1 MPPRRR
7 SFEEEALPE
16 KLNLGVWLTIG
27 KYALRRWK
35 LLLFGLLSTLFVT
48 FYDASFVPVMNAGAI
63 SCAELLATTPAAS
76 VDEIVVPVTFI
87 FGIHIDFS
95 FLAYCLTLGVAVLL
109 RSVFIIFTFYLNNLI
124 SMYIMTD
131 LRRDSFRKIQ
141 ELSFSYFDANSS
153 GWLIA
158 RMQSDTSSL
167 GDILSWSLNSVL
179 WAVFQ
184 IVFAIATMFSVSW
197 AFSLVVLASLPV
209 VAIVTP
215 FFEKAILVAHRK
227 ARNAYSRYVGYLAES
242 ISGAK
247 TVKTLGIE
255 NRVYGEAE
263 EITEDVRLKRL
274 HAGRINAVYT
284 PLLTLMSQ
292 LMVAVV
298 LFVGLSWMGNPTLAV
313 DAALIV
319 LFVSFVSSI
328 YDPLATVAEILT
340 EFMGAQAGA
349 EKVNQLLQE
358 KVEIQDRPDVIEK
371 YGTLFEPRKE
381 LYEPLKGDIE
391 YRDVHFRYATGPE
404 VIHGVN
410 LKIKAGQSVAIVG
423 ETGSGK
429 TTLAN
434 LLCRFYEPTSGA
446 ILVDG
451 VDVRD
456 RSLGYLRTNVGYVQQ
471 TPFVFAG
478 SFFDNIAYGKENA
491 TLEEAMDA
499 AKRVGIHEFILSTKD
514 GYATVLEDGG
524 SMLSQGQ
531 KQLIAF
537 ARAILR
543 DPSIL
548 ILDEATSSIDTL
560 TEATVQKAME
570 EMLKGRTSIIIA
582 HRLST
587 IVGCDRILFLEK
599 GNVLEDGD
607 HKTLLEK
614 KGAYYALYMSQFQDL
629 SIGEQMDRYEADIVS
644 KNVDFTGK

>member
-1 MPPRRR
+1 MAHGRR

-16 KLNLGVWLTIG
+16 KFNLGVWITIG

-35 LLLFGLLSTLFVT
+35 LLLFGLLCTLLVT

-63 SCAELLATTPAAS
+63 SCAEIIGKTPAAS
-76 VDEIVVPVTFI
+76 IDEVVVPVTFI
-87 FGIHIDFS
+87 FGIHVDFS
-95 FLAYCLTLGVAVLL
+95 FLGYALTLGVAVLL
-109 RSVFIIFTFYLNNLI
+109 RSVLIIFTFYLTNLI
-124 SMYIMTD
+124 SMHIMTD

-141 ELSFSYFDANSS
+141 ELSFSYFDVNSS

-158 RMQSDTSSL
+158 RLQNDTSSI

-179 WAVFQ
+179 WAIFQ
-184 IVFAIATMFSVSW
+184 IIFAIATMFSVSW
-197 AFSLVVLASLPV
+197 AYSLIILASLPL

-215 FFEKAILVAHRK
+215 FFEKAILLAHRK

-255 NRVYGEAE
+255 NRVYAEAE
-263 EITEDVRLKRL
+263 EITEDVRQKRL
-274 HAGRINAVYT
+274 HAGRINAVYH
-284 PLLTLMSQ
+284 PLLTLVSQ
-292 LMVAVV
+292 IMVAIV
-298 LFVGLSWMGNPTLAV
+298 LFVGLAWMKDAKFAV

-319 LFVSFVSSI
+319 LFVSFVSQI
-328 YDPLATVAEILT
+328 YDPLATVAEVLT

-358 KVEIQDRPDVIEK
+358 KVEIQDTPEVIEK
-371 YGTLFEPRKE
+371 YGTIFEPKKE
-381 LYEPLKGDIE
+381 NYQPLKGEVE
-391 YRDVHFRYATGPE
+391 YRDVRFHYAAGPE

-410 LKIKAGQSVAIVG
+410 LKIPAGQSVAIVG

-434 LLCRFYEPTSGA
+434 LLCRFYEPTSGS

-451 VDVRD
+451 VDVRE

-491 TLEEAMDA
+491 TLEEAIAA
-499 AKRVGIHEFILSTKD
+499 AKEVGIHDFILSTKN
-514 GYATVLEDGG
+514 GYDTILEDGG
-524 SMLSQGQ
+524 GMLSQGQ

-543 DPSIL
+543 NPSIL

-560 TEATVQKAME
+560 TEASVQKAMYRL
-570 EMLKGRTSIIIA
+570 LKGRTAIIIA

-587 IVGCDRILFLEK
+587 IVGCDRILFLDK
-599 GNVLEDGD
+599 GIIKEDGN
-607 HKTLLEK
+607 HKELMER
-614 KGAYYALYMSQFQDL
+614 KGDYCALYMSQFQDL
-629 SIGEQMDRYEADIVS
+629 SVGEQMERYEAEIVS
-644 KNVDFTGK
+644 KNIDFSSR

>member
-1 MPPRRR
+1 M
-7 SFEEEALPE
+7 PE

-27 KYALRRWK
+27 KYAIRRWK
-35 LLLFGLLSTLFVT
+35 LLLFGLLCTLLVT

-63 SCAELLATTPAAS
+63 SSAELLAKTPVGS
-76 VDEIVVPVTFI
+76 IDEIVVPVTFI
-87 FGIHIDFS
+87 FGIHVDFS
-95 FLAYCLTLGVAVLL
+95 FLGYCLTLGVALFI
-109 RSVFIIFTFYLNNLI
+109 RSILIVFTFYLTNLI

-141 ELSFSYFDANSS
+141 ELSFSYFDVNSS

-179 WAVFQ
+179 WAIFQ

-209 VAIVTP
+209 VAITTP

-274 HAGRINAVYT
+274 HAGRINAVYH
-284 PLLTLMSQ
+284 PLLTLISQ
-292 LMVAVV
+292 IMIAIV
-298 LFVGLSWMGNPTLAV
+298 LFVGLAWMGNPSLAV

-371 YGTLFEPRKE
+371 YGTIFEPKTDA
-381 LYEPLKGDIE
+381 YQPLKGDIE
-391 YRDVHFRYATGPE
+391 YRDVRFHYATGPE
-404 VIHGVN
+404 VIHGVQ

-434 LLCRFYEPTSGA
+434 LLCRFYEPTEGA
-446 ILVDG
+446 VLVDG

-478 SFFDNIAYGKENA
+478 SFFDNIAYGKKDA

-499 AKRVGIHEFILSTKD
+499 AKRVGIHDFILSTKN
-514 GYATVLEDGG
+514 GYDTILEDGG
-524 SMLSQGQ
+524 GMLSQGQ

-560 TEATVQKAME
+560 TEATVQRAMM

-599 GNVLEDGD
+599 GEIKEDGD

-614 KGAYYALYMSQFQDL
+614 KGAYYSLYMSQFQDL
-629 SIGEQMDRYEADIVS
+629 SIGEQMDRYEQDIVS
-644 KNVDFTGK
+644 KKVDFTGR

>member
-1 MPPRRR
+1 MPPRR
-7 SFEEEALPE
+7 SFEEEAMPE
-16 KLNLGVWLTIG
+16 KFNLGVWLTIG

-35 LLLFGLLSTLFVT
+35 LVLFGLLCTLFVT

-63 SCAELLATTPAAS
+63 SSAELLASTPAGSLGEVA
-76 VDEIVVPVTFI
+76 IPVTFI
-87 FGIHIDFS
+87 FGIHVDFT
-95 FLAYCLTLGVAVLL
+95 FLGYALTLGVAVLI
-109 RSVFIIFTFYLNNLI
+109 RSILIIFTFYLNNLI
-124 SMYIMTD
+124 SMHIMTD

-158 RMQSDTSSL
+158 RMQNDTSSL
-167 GDILSWSLNSVL
+167 GDILSWSFNTVL
-179 WAVFQ
+179 WAIFQ
-184 IVFAIATMFSVSW
+184 LVFAIATMFSVSW
-197 AFSLVVLASLPV
+197 AYSLIVLASLPI
-209 VAIVTP
+209 VAIFTP

-242 ISGAK
+242 IAGAK
-247 TVKTLGIE
+247 TIKTLGIE
-255 NRVYGEAE
+255 NRVYTEAE
-263 EITEDVRLKRL
+263 EITEDVRKKRL
-274 HAGRINAVYT
+274 HAGRLNAVYT
-284 PLLTLMSQ
+284 PFLTLVSQ
-292 LMVAVV
+292 IMVAVV
-298 LFVGLSWMGNPTLAV
+298 LFVGLAWMKDAKFAV

-358 KVEIQDRPDVIEK
+358 KVEIQDSPEVIEL
-371 YGTLFEPRKE
+371 YGSIFHPKKE
-381 LYEPLKGDIE
+381 TYVPMKGEIE
-391 YRDVHFRYATGPE
+391 YKDVRFHYATGPE
-404 VIHGVN
+404 VIHGIN
-410 LKIKAGQSVAIVG
+410 LKIPAGQSVAIVG

-434 LLCRFYEPTSGA
+434 LLCRFYEPTSGS

-451 VDVRD
+451 IDTKE
-456 RSLGYLRTNVGYVQQ
+456 RSLGYLRTNIGYVQQ

-491 TLEEAMDA
+491 TLEEAIEA
-499 AKRVGIHEFILSTKD
+499 AKQVGIHDFIISTKD
-514 GYATVLEDGG
+514 GYDTILEDGG
-524 SMLSQGQ
+524 GMLSQGQ

-543 DPSIL
+543 NPSIL

-560 TEATVQKAME
+560 TEATVQKAMYALLE
-570 EMLKGRTSIIIA
+570 GRTSIIIA

-587 IVGCDRILFLEK
+587 IVGCDRILFLDK
-599 GNVLEDGD
+599 GEIVEDGD
-607 HKTLLEK
+607 HKALLEK
-614 KGAYYALYMSQFQDL
+614 KGSYYSLYMSQFQDL
-629 SIGEQMDRYEADIVS
+629 SIGEQMERYENDIVS
-644 KNVDFTGK
+644 KKIDFSSR

>member
-1 MPPRRR
+1 MPPRGRR
-7 SFEEEALPE
+7 SFEEEELPE
-16 KLNLGVWLTIG
+16 KFNFGVWLTIG

-35 LLLFGLLSTLFVT
+35 LLLFGLLCTLMVT

-63 SCAELLATTPAAS
+63 SAAGLIGS
-76 VDEIVVPVTFI
+76 NPVGSLDEVIVPVTFI
-87 FGIHIDFS
+87 FGIHVDFT
-95 FLAYCLTLGVAVLL
+95 FLAYCITLAVAVFL
-109 RSVFIIFTFYLNNLI
+109 RSVLIMFTFYLTNLI
-124 SMYIMTD
+124 SMHIMTD

-141 ELSFSYFDANSS
+141 ELSFSYFDVNSS

-158 RMQSDTSSL
+158 RMQNDTSSL
-167 GDILSWSLNSVL
+167 GDILSWSLNSVI
-179 WAVFQ
+179 WALFQ
-184 IVFAIATMFSVSW
+184 IIFAIATMFSVSW
-197 AFSLVVLASLPV
+197 AYSLVVLASLPV
-209 VAIVTP
+209 VAIITP
-215 FFEKAILVAHRK
+215 FFEKAILLAHRK

-263 EITEDVRLKRL
+263 EITEDVRQKRL
-274 HAGRINAVYT
+274 HAGRLNAIYT
-284 PLLTLMSQ
+284 PLLTLISQ
-292 LMVAVV
+292 IMVAVV
-298 LFVGLSWMGNPTLAV
+298 LFIGLAWIKDAKFAV

-328 YDPLATVAEILT
+328 YDPLATVAEVLT

-358 KVEIQDRPDVIEK
+358 KVEIQDTPEVISK
-371 YGTLFEPRKE
+371 YGTLFEPKKE
-381 LYEPLKGDIE
+381 TYEPLKGDIE
-391 YRDVHFRYATGPE
+391 YRDVRFHYATGPE

-410 LKIKAGQSVAIVG
+410 LKIASGQSVAIVG

-434 LLCRFYEPTSGA
+434 LLCRFYEPSSGA
-446 ILVDG
+446 IFVDG
-451 VDVRD
+451 IDVRE

-478 SFFDNIAYGKENA
+478 SFFDNIAYGREGA
-491 TLEEAMDA
+491 SLEQVQEAA
-499 AKRVGIHEFILSTKD
+499 RRVGIHDFILSTKD
-514 GYATVLEDGG
+514 GYDTILEDGG
-524 SMLSQGQ
+524 GMLSQGQ

-560 TEATVQKAME
+560 TEATVQQAMM

-587 IVGCDRILFLEK
+587 IVGCDRILFLDK
-599 GNVLEDGD
+599 GEIKEDGD

-614 KGAYYALYMSQFQDL
+614 KGAYYSLYMSQFQDL
-629 SIGEQMDRYEADIVS
+629 SIGEQMERYEQDIVS
-644 KNVDFTGK
+644 KKVDFNS

>member
-1 MPPRRR
+1 MPPRR
-7 SFEEEALPE
+7 SFEEEAMPE
-16 KLNLGVWLTIG
+16 KFNLGVWLTIG

-35 LLLFGLLSTLFVT
+35 LVLFGLLCTLFVT

-63 SCAELLATTPAAS
+63 SSAELLASTPAGSLGEVA
-76 VDEIVVPVTFI
+76 IPVTFI
-87 FGIHIDFS
+87 FGIHVDFT
-95 FLAYCLTLGVAVLL
+95 FLGYALTLGVAVLI
-109 RSVFIIFTFYLNNLI
+109 RSILIIFTFYLNNLI
-124 SMYIMTD
+124 SMHIMTD

-158 RMQSDTSSL
+158 RMQNDTSSL
-167 GDILSWSLNSVL
+167 GDILSWSFNTVL
-179 WAVFQ
+179 WAIFQ
-184 IVFAIATMFSVSW
+184 LVFAIATMFSVSW
-197 AFSLVVLASLPV
+197 AYSLIVLASLPI
-209 VAIVTP
+209 VAIFTP

-242 ISGAK
+242 IAGAK
-247 TVKTLGIE
+247 TIKTLGIE
-255 NRVYGEAE
+255 NRVYVEAE
-263 EITEDVRLKRL
+263 EITEDVRKKRL
-274 HAGRINAVYT
+274 HAGRLNAVYT
-284 PLLTLMSQ
+284 PFLTLVSQ
-292 LMVAVV
+292 IMVAVV
-298 LFVGLSWMGNPTLAV
+298 LFVGLAWMKDAKFAV

-358 KVEIQDRPDVIEK
+358 KVEIQDSPEVIEL
-371 YGTLFEPRKE
+371 YGSIFHPKKE
-381 LYEPLKGDIE
+381 TYVPMKGEIE
-391 YRDVHFRYATGPE
+391 YKDVRFHYATGPE
-404 VIHGVN
+404 VIHGIN
-410 LKIKAGQSVAIVG
+410 LKIPAGQSVAIVG

-434 LLCRFYEPTSGA
+434 LLCRFYEPTSGS

-451 VDVRD
+451 IDTKE
-456 RSLGYLRTNVGYVQQ
+456 RSLGYLRTNIGYVQQ

-491 TLEEAMDA
+491 TLEEAIEA
-499 AKRVGIHEFILSTKD
+499 AKQVGIHDFIISTKD
-514 GYATVLEDGG
+514 GYDTILEDGG
-524 SMLSQGQ
+524 GMLSQGQ

-543 DPSIL
+543 NPSIL

-560 TEATVQKAME
+560 TEATVQKAMYALLE
-570 EMLKGRTSIIIA
+570 GRTSIIIA

-587 IVGCDRILFLEK
+587 IVGCDRILFLDK
-599 GNVLEDGD
+599 GEIVEDGD
-607 HKTLLEK
+607 HKALLEK
-614 KGAYYALYMSQFQDL
+614 KGSYYSLYMSQFQDL
-629 SIGEQMDRYEADIVS
+629 SIGEQMERYENDIVS
-644 KNVDFTGK
+644 KKIDFSSR

>member
-371 YGTLFEPRKE
+371 YGTIFEPKKE